1 MIKIY
6 CCRVGNHI
14 DNSHFDRTFHKP
26 IIQKK
31 YENIRWAL
39 NKASLHKNTIK
50 KINKEI
56 NDGNKNYIVLF
67 PNKPNDY
74 PYAICELILI
84 KERILGP
91 LIFFL

>member
-6 CCRVGNHI
+6 CCRVGNLI

-39 NKASLHKNTIK
+39 NTASLHKNTIK
-50 KINKEI
+50 KIPNQKQL
-56 NDGNKNYIVLF
+56 IVLGVELK
-67 PNKPNDY
+67 NIIKNLV
-74 PYAICELILI
+74 LILI
-84 KERILGP
+84 LILNQI
-91 LIFFL
+91 LMKF